1 MGHFE
6 SIDAESLLGTVLS
19 IRQKKARGKKLEKY
33 EREFWNNNKALMAL
47 EVAESKPK
55 TAEEKL
61 LDMFNDLISDNSE
74 GGE

>member
-1 MGHFE
+1 
-6 SIDAESLLGTVLS
+6 
-19 IRQKKARGKKLEKY
+19 
-33 EREFWNNNKALMAL
+33 MAL

>member
-1 MGHFE
+1 
-6 SIDAESLLGTVLS
+6 
-19 IRQKKARGKKLEKY
+19 
-33 EREFWNNNKALMAL
+33 MAL
-47 EVAESKPK
+47 EVTESKPK